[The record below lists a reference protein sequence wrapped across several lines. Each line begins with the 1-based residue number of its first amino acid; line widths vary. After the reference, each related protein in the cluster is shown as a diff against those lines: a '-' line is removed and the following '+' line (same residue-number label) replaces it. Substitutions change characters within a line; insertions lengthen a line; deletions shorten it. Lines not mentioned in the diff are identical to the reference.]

1 MPGATRAP
9 TIPSTS
15 RRTSSATCRS
25 GSSSEPW
32 ARSGDH
38 HRRSHLARCRSRAAG
53 HDAPRPLVHGRLSNV
68 VGAALRA
75 LARAF
80 VCADQAP
87 DHGGHARRGHQRSAV
102 SAVPDRRALRSV
114 VRPGGQEIPGAAPA
128 LGALAAVVCLSARP
142 WAPRWLVLG
151 IGAGVGAILWSI
163 TPFVLLAF
171 NRWSLPLVRARRCG
185 VGRHVTSRKGRFHGL
200 IAASVAGFAVTD
212 RCRGDTVIE
221 CASELPPEPSRVPG
235 SSPRSSLNDRVEAAL
250 APSPDGG
257 WLWLHGS

>member
-1 MPGATRAP
+1 MQHAGVQFTGSLGRVQIYSFALTKPQITADMRGEVISAPPFLSYPIGAP
-9 TIPSTS
+9 
-15 RRTSSATCRS
+15 
-25 GSSSEPW
+25 
-32 ARSGDH
+32 
-38 HRRSHLARCRSRAAG
+38 
-53 HDAPRPLVHGRLSNV
+53 
-68 VGAALRA
+68 
-75 LARAF
+75 
-80 VCADQAP
+80 
-87 DHGGHARRGHQRSAV
+87 
-102 SAVPDRRALRSV
+102 LRSV

-163 TPFVLLAF
+163 TPFVLLAL
-171 NRWSLPLVRARRCG
+171 NRRSLPLVRARRCG

>member
-1 MPGATRAP
+1 MQHAGVQFTGSLGRVQIYSFALTKPQITADMRGEVISAPPFLPYPIGAPCAQ
-9 TIPSTS
+9 
-15 RRTSSATCRS
+15 SSDP
-25 GSSSEPW
+25 E
-32 ARSGDH
+32 DK
-38 HRRSHLARCRSRAAG
+38 
-53 HDAPRPLVHGRLSNV
+53 
-68 VGAALRA
+68 
-75 LARAF
+75 
-80 VCADQAP
+80 
-87 DHGGHARRGHQRSAV
+87 
-102 SAVPDRRALRSV
+102 
-114 VRPGGQEIPGAAPA
+114 EIPGAAPA